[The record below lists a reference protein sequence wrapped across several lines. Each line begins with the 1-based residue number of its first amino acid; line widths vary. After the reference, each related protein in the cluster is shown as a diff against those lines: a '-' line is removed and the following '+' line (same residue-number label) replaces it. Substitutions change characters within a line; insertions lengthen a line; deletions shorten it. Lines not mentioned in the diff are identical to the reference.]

1 MSVFHD
7 EVEIEDFEFDEET
20 EMYYFPCPCGD
31 RFCIS
36 KVGTELTV
44 LTELTADSS
53 SVVEDRKLFKALF
66 YLHFVFYT
74 FLQSLFY
81 SPTLK
86 SFYLYFSAI
95 KKKES

>member
-36 KVGTELTV
+36 KVGPVLTELA
-44 LTELTADSS
+44 ELTADSS
-53 SVVEDRKLFKALF
+53 SVVEDRKLFQALF
-66 YLHFVFYT
+66 YLHLFFYR
-74 FLQSLFY
+74 FLQSLF
-81 SPTLK
+81 SFPALK
-86 SFYLYFSAI
+86 SFYLYFCI
-95 KKKES
+95 L